1 MLPEDYYSHLRDPF
15 TPGEVKLVMLFE
27 SPPVS
32 GMYFYDPEGRTT
44 EALYSAIMKLFGWKP
59 TFKTEGLQWFCDAGM
74 ILLDA
79 TYQQVNG
86 MTLKQRRHIM
96 RADYPDLI
104 ARLPDA
110 PVMIGMSA
118 VYDAVNDLLIKDGV
132 YVINGPIKV
141 PFPANGRQ
149 RQFHEKAGA
158 VLSDF
163 GIA

>member
-1 MLPEDYYSHLRDPF
+1 M
-15 TPGEVKLVMLFE
+15 VMLFE

-32 GMYFYDPEGRTT
+32 GMYFYDPEGRMT
-44 EALYSAIMKLFGWKP
+44 EHLYSAIMKLFGWKP
-59 TFKTEGLQWFCDAGM
+59 TSKMEGLQWFCDAE
-74 ILLDA
+74 ILLLDA

-86 MTLKQRRHIM
+86 MTIRQRRDIM
-96 RADYPDLI
+96 RADYPSLD

-110 PVMIGMSA
+110 PVIIGMSA
-118 VYDAVNDLLIKDGV
+118 VYDAVNDLLVGDGIN
-132 YVINGPIKV
+132 VINGSIKV

-163 GIA
+163 GFPTK